1 MQKIKQTQAEI
12 ELVKDQLHKN
22 IDAIQ
27 ERGENLDNLQ
37 NKTGQLPF
45 PLPHEGA
52 ADRQTHCT
60 SRVSASRRKRQLCVG
75 RCGGRT

>member
-12 ELVKDQLHKN
+12 ELVKEQLHKN

-37 NKTGQLPF
+37 NKTGPLRPPF
-45 PLPHEGA
+45 
-52 ADRQTHCT
+52 
-60 SRVSASRRKRQLCVG
+60 RVC
-75 RCGGRT
+75 